1 MDERLWQLTAG
12 WKHRALK
19 LWGATEAPSPS
30 APRGFGIC
38 PDLGGSWAEALGLLS
53 RARWYRGAPVA
64 LWDPNAA
71 REPWQQQQQL
81 LGSRRCCCAG
91 LLEGLGCS
99 WCAPNQSWLK
109 RVLKEINQR
118 FRVASYQI
126 DWNGWFFF
134 SSFPENVGFIS
145 NNGIQKATF
154 CIQWLYFVVHFSV
167 RDEKR
172 AQDPYPSWPPNVK
185 DLEWAAS
192 KGGTR
197 QAFLVKINQ
206 SSTTIPRISRKMFRC

>member
-1 MDERLWQLTAG
+1 MDERLWQPTAG

-38 PDLGGSWAEALGLLS
+38 PDLGGSWAEALGLLG

-126 DWNGWFFF
+126 DWNGCFVFVFFLLF
-134 SSFPENVGFIS
+134 QKMLGLFPTTGFKRQHFVSSGFILL
-145 NNGIQKATF
+145 
-154 CIQWLYFVVHFSV
+154 CIFLWGMKRERKTRIHPDLQMSRIWNELLPREVRGRHF
-167 RDEKR
+167 
-172 AQDPYPSWPPNVK
+172 
-185 DLEWAAS
+185 L
-192 KGGTR
+192 
-197 QAFLVKINQ
+197 
-206 SSTTIPRISRKMFRC
+206 